1 MVNATPLLGTKSL
14 SGLSRRTKKARHRRA
29 FSYPPSGARKAAA
42 PPWPCNG
49 WVPDAWCGWRF
60 PAPVDA
66 SPPGAARPHPG
77 WGQCR
82 ETPTSRTRCGS
93 ATERPACRPR
103 SAKRGGRLP
112 GRPSRALPRGRPD
125 RTLIPRRC
133 RQFPRRWRRF
143 PRPLT
148 PIWAGPGI
156 ARLARTQSIAYANA
170 VRFWRG
176 TK

>member
-1 MVNATPLLGTKSL
+1 
-14 SGLSRRTKKARHRRA
+14 LSRRTNKARHRRA
-29 FSYPPSGARKAAA
+29 FFVSAVRRPESRRASLASQRMGPGRVVRVAIPRA
-42 PPWPCNG
+42 
-49 WVPDAWCGWRF
+49 
-60 PAPVDA
+60 VDA

-112 GRPSRALPRGRPD
+112 GRPSRALHRGRPD

-133 RQFPRRWRRF
+133 RQFLRRWRRF